1 MVTLAGFPFAK
12 RLGELIQGATLTAN
26 EVLEELIADGAD
38 IFVALKAIQ
47 ELHDLSVLNDDPS
60 SKGSKFRE
68 YRLAA
73 V

>member
-1 MVTLAGFPFAK
+1 M
-12 RLGELIQGATLTAN
+12 TAD
-26 EVLEELIADGAD
+26 EVLGELIADGAD

-47 ELHDLSVLNDDPS
+47 ELHDLSVLNDDPA